1 MSRTFYLLEGKVHVA
16 AAGFWY
22 TSGGQKGSFGYY
34 PHLKDKRGLPIYPDT
49 QLHGDLLM
57 AARWAKELG
66 VDGSLIA
73 QLFGKRGEMSSALL
87 HIGDLTVS
95 GDAWE
100 ISRFQ
105 VKSRIE
111 IDDRTRSVKD
121 KMLANFEAAWLDGLT
136 LESPLY
142 AGYFSSMD
150 SLKKAQQLLEEA
162 AQLLSGFG
170 AFRSRGY
177 GQGAVNIIW
186 NDAEIVTIQE
196 EPTKRAAEHIHYS
209 LTGLV
214 NIRSKP
220 VAVEQLQ
227 LVSSSACINAD
238 QLRGWFVRTFQQV
251 TGQWPTADEMAGV
264 KFSDLYPSPVDESA
278 YPPPVSLLG
287 KEDGTSIDDF
297 WDRLPPEREEDNE
310 ERVKRK
316 PLKQGVFITET
327 GRLVEVAMITRM
339 RNVMEDGMAGGDFRT
354 KKEGGLFVQQ
364 HLPAGTVFSGAITL
378 AEPDSAF
385 GKLASAILT
394 GLKPTINGC
403 LFSAKASP
411 CPPVSPPRSGPR
423 LLTMPCAFN
432 PGQSGNKEKEYL
444 FIGTARRYSPVLGR
458 PRRGRPVIL
467 PGSVLVGKDL
477 PGTVAWP
484 LFGKNILQIPPK
496 QKDDKFWSKPV
507 RPQPMPTLNLAWN
520 EITRS
525 QAGVLRELLNTD
537 HNTELIGKY
546 LKDLRD
552 KHQEKSASSSY
563 ARLYGALVAVF
574 EKQGGVQLRA
584 EVADILNYLKTEVWW
599 QDKKNRAEKVVK

>member
-1 MSRTFYLLEGKVHVA
+1 MRRTFYLLKGKLRVVA
-16 AAGFWY
+16 KGFWY

-34 PHLKDKRGLPIYPDT
+34 PHLKDNKGLPVYPDT

-57 AARWAKELG
+57 AARWASELG
-66 VDGSLIA
+66 VDGSLIR
-73 QLFGKRGEMSSALL
+73 QLFGKRGDISSALL
-87 HIGDLTVS
+87 HVGDLTVS
-95 GDAWE
+95 GDAWG

-177 GQGAVNIIW
+177 GRGTVSIFW
-186 NDAEIVTIQE
+186 DDPEVVTIQE
-196 EPTKRAAEHIHYS
+196 DTPSKTGTIIYN
-209 LTGLV
+209 LTSLV
-214 NIRSKP
+214 NVRSKP
-220 VAVEQLQ
+220 VAVERLQ
-227 LVSSSACINAD
+227 LVSSSTCISAD

-251 TGQWPTADEMAGV
+251 TDRWPTADEMAGV
-264 KFSDLYPSPVDESA
+264 KFSNLYPSLVGVPA
-278 YPPPVSLLG
+278 YPPPVSTLR
-287 KEDGTSIDDF
+287 KEDGTSVDDF
-297 WDRLPPEREEDNE
+297 WDRFPEREEDNQQ
-310 ERVKRK
+310 RIKRK
-316 PLKQGVFITET
+316 PLKQGAFITET
-327 GRLVEVAMITRM
+327 GQIIETTIVTRM
-339 RNVMEDGMAGGDFRT
+339 RNAMEDDMNGGDFRT

-364 HLPAGTVFSGAITL
+364 HLPSGTVFSGAVTL
-378 AEPDSAF
+378 ADSDNAF
-385 GKLASAILT
+385 GKLVGTILT
-394 GLKPTINGC
+394 GFKPTINGC
-403 LFSAKASP
+403 LFSAEVYP
-411 CPPVSPPRSGPR
+411 CSSVSPRSGPC
-423 LLTMPCAFN
+423 LLTMPCDFN
-432 PGQSGNKEKEYL
+432 PQQSGEKEKEYL

-467 PGSVLVGKDL
+467 PGSVLVGEDL
-477 PGTVAWP
+477 PGTIAWP

-496 QKDDKFWSKPV
+496 QKDDKPWSKPV
-507 RPQPMPTLNLAWN
+507 RLQPMPTLNLAWK

-525 QAGVLRELLNTD
+525 QAGVLRELLNMD
-537 HNTELIGKY
+537 HNTDLIGKY

-552 KHQEKSASSSY
+552 KHQEKSANSSY
-563 ARLYGALVAVF
+563 AKLYGAFVAIF
-574 EKQGGVQLRA
+574 ENKGAEQLRA

-599 QDKKNRAEKVVK
+599 QDKNKRAEKVAK